1 MMRNRY
7 PDLDVEA
14 HQVEETGLSA
24 GNLNPLATTAHI
36 VIDDTPAEEHKPEL
50 FSDEEIR
57 KSYMG

>member
-14 HQVEETGLSA
+14 HQVEETGLRA
-24 GNLNPLATTAHI
+24 GNLNPLSTTAHI
-36 VIDDTPAEEHKPEL
+36 VIDDTPEEHKPEL
-50 FSDEEIR
+50 YSDEEIR